1 MLWINTVGG
10 GLLGMWLTGQLLD
23 VAAIPLI
30 LWLTLPFNL
39 LIYGVNDIFDQDTDA
54 LNPRK
59 GSIEGARIEP
69 REVRLIAWGVAV
81 SNLPFLA
88 YFAIA
93 LPPAAIAV
101 IALYAGVFVCY
112 SAPPLRFKQ
121 RPFLDSLSN
130 AAYGLPLLFMPL
142 ALDAQPVWPAVAGLL
157 AWSEGPPGGETVR
170 DGAVRVLGQLAQV
183 PPIDGTTLVL
193 GHGSALKAVW
203 GLLDGVAPDQVG
215 RLVFHNTQVEQR
227 EVAPGRFAH
236 VLAAIRP

>member
-1 MLWINTVGG
+1 MST
-10 GLLGMWLTGQLLD
+10 WLFVRHAESVANAEGWLSGHLD
-23 VAAIPLI
+23 VPLS
-30 LWLTLPFNL
+30 
-39 LIYGVNDIFDQDTDA
+39 
-54 LNPRK
+54 PR
-59 GSIEGARIEP
+59 
-69 REVRLIAWGVAV
+69 GVAQAEA
-81 SNLPFLA
+81 LRERLA
-88 YFAIA
+88 GVPIDRCLSSDLQRATETLRIA
-93 LPPAAIAV
+93 LGGRQVPWARSAQLRERHMGVLERMDKAR
-101 IALYAGVFVCY
+101 AKAG
-112 SAPPLRFKQ
+112 PH
-121 RPFLDSLSN
+121 
-130 AAYGLPLLFMPL
+130 
-142 ALDAQPVWPAVAGLL
+142 WAGLL